1 MKCNFIKRYI
11 SNMFYVYTI
20 AIPLLIILSFYYVER
35 KIFKINNLLILVF
48 LFWLYYIGLYFLEY
62 FKILD
67 DSWILYSIFFF
78 LFPITI
84 IVLIIKT
91 VMIILNNLKK

>member
-1 MKCNFIKRYI
+1 
-11 SNMFYVYTI
+11 MFYVYTI

-91 VMIILNNLKK
+91 VMIILNFLKNK

>member
-1 MKCNFIKRYI
+1 
-11 SNMFYVYTI
+11 MFYVYTI
-20 AIPLLIILSFYYVER
+20 AIPLLIILSFYFVER

-84 IVLIIKT
+84 IVLIIKI
-91 VMIILNNLKK
+91 VMIILNF

>member
-1 MKCNFIKRYI
+1 
-11 SNMFYVYTI
+11 MFYVYTI

-84 IVLIIKT
+84 IVLIIKI
-91 VMIILNNLKK
+91 VMIILNF

>member
-1 MKCNFIKRYI
+1 
-11 SNMFYVYTI
+11 MFYVYTI
-20 AIPLLIILSFYYVER
+20 AIPLLIILSFSFIER
-35 KIFKINNLLILVF
+35 KIFKINNLIILVF
-48 LFWLYYIGLYFLEY
+48 LFWLYLISLFVLQY

-67 DSWILYSIFFF
+67 DFWISYSIFFF

>member
-1 MKCNFIKRYI
+1 
-11 SNMFYVYTI
+11 MFYVYTI

-48 LFWLYYIGLYFLEY
+48 LFWLYLISLFVLQY

-67 DSWILYSIFFF
+67 DFWISYSIFFF

>member
-1 MKCNFIKRYI
+1 
-11 SNMFYVYTI
+11 MFYVYTI
-20 AIPLLIILSFYYVER
+20 AIPLLIILSFYFVEQ

-84 IVLIIKT
+84 IVLIIKI
-91 VMIILNNLKK
+91 VMIILNF

>member
-1 MKCNFIKRYI
+1 
-11 SNMFYVYTI
+11 MFYVYTI
-20 AIPLLIILSFYYVER
+20 AIPLLIILSFYFVER

-62 FKILD
+62 FRILD

-84 IVLIIKT
+84 IVLIIKI
-91 VMIILNNLKK
+91 VMIILNFLKK

>member
-1 MKCNFIKRYI
+1 
-11 SNMFYVYTI
+11 MFYVYTI
-20 AIPLLIILSFYYVER
+20 AIPLLIILTFYFVER

>member
-1 MKCNFIKRYI
+1 
-11 SNMFYVYTI
+11 MFYVYTI
-20 AIPLLIILSFYYVER
+20 AIPLLIILSFYFIER

>member
-1 MKCNFIKRYI
+1 
-11 SNMFYVYTI
+11 MFYVYTI
-20 AIPLLIILSFYYVER
+20 AIPLLIILSFYFVER

-48 LFWLYYIGLYFLEY
+48 LFWLYLISLFFLQY

-67 DSWILYSIFFF
+67 DFWSLYSILVF
-78 LFPITI
+78 LLPITI

>member
-1 MKCNFIKRYI
+1 
-11 SNMFYVYTI
+11 MFYVYTI
-20 AIPLLIILSFYYVER
+20 AIPLLIILSFYFVER

-48 LFWLYYIGLYFLEY
+48 LFWLYYIGLFFLQY

-67 DSWILYSIFFF
+67 DFWISYSIFFF

-84 IVLIIKT
+84 IVLIIKI
-91 VMIILNNLKK
+91 VMIILNNFKK

>member
-1 MKCNFIKRYI
+1 
-11 SNMFYVYTI
+11 MFYVYTI
-20 AIPLLIILSFYYVER
+20 AIPLLIILTFYFVER

-48 LFWLYYIGLYFLEY
+48 LFWLYFIGLYFLEY

-91 VMIILNNLKK
+91 VMIILNFLKNK

>member
-1 MKCNFIKRYI
+1 
-11 SNMFYVYTI
+11 MFYVYTI
-20 AIPLLIILSFYYVER
+20 AIPLLIILSFYFIER
-35 KIFKINNLLILVF
+35 KIFKINNLIILVF
-48 LFWLYYIGLYFLEY
+48 LFWLYLISLFVLQY

-67 DSWILYSIFFF
+67 DFWISYSIFFF

>member
-1 MKCNFIKRYI
+1 
-11 SNMFYVYTI
+11 MFYVYTI
-20 AIPLLIILSFYYVER
+20 AIPLLIILSFYFVER

-48 LFWLYYIGLYFLEY
+48 LFWLYLISLFFLQY

-67 DSWILYSIFFF
+67 DFWILYSIFFF

-84 IVLIIKT
+84 IVLIIKI
-91 VMIILNNLKK
+91 VMIILNNFKK

>member
-1 MKCNFIKRYI
+1 
-11 SNMFYVYTI
+11 MFYVYTI

-48 LFWLYYIGLYFLEY
+48 LFWLYLISLCFLQY

-67 DSWILYSIFFF
+67 DFWISYSIFFF

>member
-1 MKCNFIKRYI
+1 
-11 SNMFYVYTI
+11 MFYVYTI

-48 LFWLYYIGLYFLEY
+48 LFWLYYIGVYFLEY

>member
-1 MKCNFIKRYI
+1 
-11 SNMFYVYTI
+11 MFYVYTI
-20 AIPLLIILSFYYVER
+20 AIPLLIILSFYFIER
-35 KIFKINNLLILVF
+35 KIFKINNLIILVF
-48 LFWLYYIGLYFLEY
+48 LFWLYLISLFVLQY

-67 DSWILYSIFFF
+67 DFWISYSIFFF

-91 VMIILNNLKK
+91 VMIILNFLKNK

>member
-1 MKCNFIKRYI
+1 
-11 SNMFYVYTI
+11 MFYVYTI

>member
-1 MKCNFIKRYI
+1 
-11 SNMFYVYTI
+11 MFYVYTI
-20 AIPLLIILSFYYVER
+20 AIPLLIILSFYFVER

-84 IVLIIKT
+84 IALIIKI
-91 VMIILNNLKK
+91 VMIILNNFKK

>member
-1 MKCNFIKRYI
+1 
-11 SNMFYVYTI
+11 MFYVYTI
-20 AIPLLIILSFYYVER
+20 AIPLLIILSFYFVER

-84 IVLIIKT
+84 IALIIKI
-91 VMIILNNLKK
+91 VMIILNFLKNK

>member
-1 MKCNFIKRYI
+1 
-11 SNMFYVYTI
+11 MFYVYTI

-84 IVLIIKT
+84 IVLIIKI
-91 VMIILNNLKK
+91 VMIILNFLKNK

>member
-1 MKCNFIKRYI
+1 
-11 SNMFYVYTI
+11 MFYVYTI
-20 AIPLLIILSFYYVER
+20 AIPLLIILSFYFVER
-35 KIFKINNLLILVF
+35 KIFKINNLLLLVF

-84 IVLIIKT
+84 IALIIKI
-91 VMIILNNLKK
+91 VMIILNNFKK

>member
-1 MKCNFIKRYI
+1 
-11 SNMFYVYTI
+11 MFYVYTI
-20 AIPLLIILSFYYVER
+20 AIPLLIILSFYLVER

-48 LFWLYYIGLYFLEY
+48 LFWLYYIDLYFLEY

-84 IVLIIKT
+84 IVLIIKI
-91 VMIILNNLKK
+91 VMIILNNFKK

>member
-1 MKCNFIKRYI
+1 
-11 SNMFYVYTI
+11 MFYVYTI

-35 KIFKINNLLILVF
+35 KIFKINNLIILVF
-48 LFWLYYIGLYFLEY
+48 LFWLYLISLFVLQY

-67 DSWILYSIFFF
+67 DFWISYSIFFF

-91 VMIILNNLKK
+91 VMIILNFLKNK

>member
-1 MKCNFIKRYI
+1 
-11 SNMFYVYTI
+11 MFYVYTI

-48 LFWLYYIGLYFLEY
+48 LFWLYLISLFVLQY

>member
-1 MKCNFIKRYI
+1 
-11 SNMFYVYTI
+11 MFYVYTI

-84 IVLIIKT
+84 IVLIIKI
-91 VMIILNNLKK
+91 VMIILNNFKK